1 VKDGYSISGIM
12 EYNIHMRNICVY
24 CSTNDVDKKYI
35 EVTKQLGEL
44 IAKNNFNLV
53 WGGGNKGLMGVVA
66 ESVQKNGGKIFG
78 VTIEFLKGFRR
89 MNADEMIIT
98 KDFPER
104 KKLLLKKADAVVL
117 LPGGVGSLD
126 EITEAIELKKH
137 DFHFKPVVA
146 LNTDGFYEGLK
157 IQLKRMEKDGF
168 LTKSVDDFL
177 YFADTPQ
184 NAINFI
190 VKSFKK

>member
-1 VKDGYSISGIM
+1 
-12 EYNIHMRNICVY
+12 
-24 CSTNDVDKKYI
+24 
-35 EVTKQLGEL
+35 
-44 IAKNNFNLV
+44 
-53 WGGGNKGLMGVVA
+53 MGVVA

-78 VTIEFLKGFRR
+78 VTIEFLKGHRR

-104 KKLLLKKADAVVL
+104 KMLLLKKSDAIVL

-146 LNTDGFYEGLK
+146 LNTDKFYEGLK

-168 LTKSVDDFL
+168 LTKSVEDFIF
-177 YFADTPQ
+177 FADTPLE
-184 NAINFI
+184 AINYI
-190 VKSFKK
+190 VKSLKK

>member
-1 VKDGYSISGIM
+1 MK
-12 EYNIHMRNICVY
+12 NICVY
-24 CSTNDVDKKYI
+24 CSTNDVDKKYV
-35 EVTKQLGEL
+35 EATKQLGAL

-78 VTIEFLKGFRR
+78 VTIEFLKGHRR

-137 DFHFKPVVA
+137 DFHLKPVVA
-146 LNTDGFYEGLK
+146 LNTDKFYEGLK

-168 LTKSVDDFL
+168 LTKSVDEFL
-177 YFADTPQ
+177 YFANTPLE
-184 NAINFI
+184 AINFI